1 MTGSTKRPRGLRS
14 IGVGVAAGLLGAA
27 LGLSI
32 PSAAQTPG
40 EDGAERTVTVS
51 GAATVRAM
59 PDEAVVSLGVQTEAE
74 DADAAMN
81 QNATRM
87 AAVIRAILD
96 AGVPREDVATTNVSL
111 YPSYDSDGTTVTG
124 YVAGNQVDATVRDLR
139 DVGRLVDS
147 AVDAGANSVN
157 GIAFRL
163 SDESQGLDE
172 ALRGAVDDARDKAG
186 VLADA
191 AGSGLGRVVA
201 ITETASAFPPP
212 IYYEEQAVAADGQAT
227 PVIPPEVETQVS
239 VTVTWSLS

>member
-1 MTGSTKRPRGLRS
+1 
-14 IGVGVAAGLLGAA
+14 VAAGLLGAA

-40 EDGAERTVTVS
+40 QDGAERTVTVT
-51 GAATVRAM
+51 GTATVRAM

-74 DADAAMN
+74 DANAAMS

-87 AAVIRAILD
+87 GAVIRAILE
-96 AGVPREDVATTNVSL
+96 AGVPREDIATTSVSL
-111 YPSYDSDGTTVTG
+111 YPSYGPDGTAVTG

-139 DVGRLVDS
+139 DVGRLIDS

-157 GIAFRL
+157 GITFRL
-163 SDESQGLDE
+163 SDESAGLDD
-172 ALRGAVDDARDKAG
+172 ALREAVDDARGKAE

-191 AGSGLGRVVA
+191 GGAGLGQVVS
-201 ITETASAFPPP
+201 ITETASGSPPP
-212 IYYEEQAVAADGQAT
+212 VFYDEAMAADARAT

-239 VTVTWSLS
+239 VTVEWSLT

>member
-1 MTGSTKRPRGLRS
+1 MTGSAKRPRGLRS
-14 IGVGVAAGLLGAA
+14 IGVGVAAGLLGAT

-32 PSAAQTPG
+32 PSAAQTPWEG
-40 EDGAERTVTVS
+40 GADRTVTVS
-51 GAATVRAM
+51 GSATVRAM

-111 YPSYDSDGTTVTG
+111 YPSYGSDGTAVTG

-139 DVGRLVDS
+139 DVGRLIDS

-157 GIAFRL
+157 GIAFGL
-163 SDESQGLDE
+163 SDDSEGLDE
-172 ALRGAVDDARDKAG
+172 ALRGAVDDARDKAE

-191 AGSGLGRVVA
+191 AGSGLGRVVS
-201 ITETASAFPPP
+201 ITETASGFPPP
-212 IYYEEQAVAADGQAT
+212 VYYDEAAAADGGAT

>member
-1 MTGSTKRPRGLRS
+1 MTDSTTRSRGLSS

-40 EDGAERTVTVS
+40 DGGAERTVTVS
-51 GAATVRAM
+51 GTATVRAM

-87 AAVIRAILD
+87 AAVIRAILE

-111 YPSYDSDGTTVTG
+111 YPSYGPDGTAVTG

-139 DVGRLVDS
+139 EVGQLIDA

-157 GIAFRL
+157 GITFRL
-163 SDESQGLDE
+163 SDESEGLDD
-172 ALRGAVDDARDKAG
+172 ALREAVDDARGKAE

-191 AGSGLGRVVA
+191 AGAGLGRVVS
-201 ITETASAFPPP
+201 ITETASGFPPP
-212 IYYEEQAVAADGQAT
+212 VYDEEQAMAADARAT

>member
-40 EDGAERTVTVS
+40 DGGAERTVTVS
-51 GAATVRAM
+51 GTATVRAM

-74 DADAAMN
+74 DADTAMS
-81 QNATRM
+81 QNGTRM
-87 AAVIRAILD
+87 AAVIRAILE

-111 YPSYDSDGTTVTG
+111 YPSFGSDGTTVTG
-124 YVAGNQVDATVRDLR
+124 YVAGNQVDAIVRDLR
-139 DVGRLVDS
+139 DVGRLIDS

-163 SDESQGLDE
+163 SDDSEGLDE
-172 ALRGAVDDARDKAG
+172 ALRGAVDDARDKAE

-191 AGSGLGRVVA
+191 AGAGLGRVVS
-201 ITETASAFPPP
+201 ITETASSFPPP
-212 IYYEEQAVAADGQAT
+212 VYDEEQAVAADARAT

-239 VTVTWSLS
+239 VSVTWSLS